1 MSSFFKDLRKSEA
14 KLEESGI
21 AVKSERPKY
30 WISLGNFTLN
40 KIISGMFRG
49 GIGQGRLA
57 AITGPSSAGKSFIAG
72 NVARE
77 AQKQGLGLLV
87 LDSENALDDGFMQ
100 GLGVDTEREDYF
112 YRGISSIPEAT
123 KMVSG
128 FIKSYREHK
137 ETQPFLIILDSIDM
151 LRTASQEAN
160 YESGETKGDQGQHAK
175 QVKDML
181 APWVHDIKNL
191 NISIV
196 CTKQVFQE
204 QDPMLQKN
212 PQTAWKFTESAKYAF
227 SQILLVTRFMLKDES
242 GAKIPGKKDTN
253 YSGIRLKAYGMKTR
267 FTKPF
272 QSATVEVPY
281 ETGMDP
287 YDGLLDAA
295 KMLGVV
301 TGSGAWNYLE
311 GTDVKWSGDKG
322 WQEVKEQVLE
332 ACIAKESEFLDV
344 QLEGEIVEAT
354 DGNGSKSDQR
364 KKKLMDAAATD
375 DAA

>member
-1 MSSFFKDLRKSEA
+1 MSSFFKDLRKTEA

-364 KKKLMDAAATD
+364 KKKLMEAAAVD
-375 DAA
+375 DAS

>member
-1 MSSFFKDLRKSEA
+1 MSSFFKDLRKTEA

-100 GLGVDTEREDYF
+100 ALGVDTEREDYF

-242 GAKIPGKKDTN
+242 GTKIPGKKDTN

-364 KKKLMDAAATD
+364 KKKLMEAAAVD
-375 DAA
+375 DAS

>member
-364 KKKLMDAAATD
+364 KKKLMEAAAAD
-375 DAA
+375 DAS

>member
-1 MSSFFKDLRKSEA
+1 MSDFFKSLRKQEA

-30 WISLGNFTLN
+30 WISFGNFVLN

-72 NVARE
+72 NLARE
-77 AQKQGLGLLV
+77 AQKQGVGLLI

-100 GLGVDTEREDYF
+100 GLGVDTDKEDYF
-112 YRGISSIPEAT
+112 YRGISSIADAT
-123 KMVSG
+123 KMVST
-128 FIKSYREHK
+128 FIKSYRENK
-137 ETQPFLIILDSIDM
+137 EQQPFLIILDSIDM
-151 LRTASQEAN
+151 LRTDSQEAA
-160 YESGETKGDQGQHAK
+160 YESGENKGDQGQHAK
-175 QVKDML
+175 QVKNML
-181 APWVHDIKNL
+181 APWVHDIKSL

-242 GAKIPGKKDTN
+242 GTKIPGKKDTS
-253 YSGIRLKAYGMKTR
+253 YLGITLKAYGMKTR

-272 QSATVEVPY
+272 QSATVKVPY
-281 ETGMDP
+281 DTGMDP

-301 TGSGAWNYLE
+301 TTGGAWNYLA
-311 GTDVKWSGDKG
+311 GTDIKWSGDKG
-322 WQEVKEQVLE
+322 WEEVKEQVLE

-364 KKKLMDAAATD
+364 KKKLMEEAAKLDAE
-375 DAA
+375 

>member
-1 MSSFFKDLRKSEA
+1 MSNLFKELRKQEA

-57 AITGPSSAGKSFIAG
+57 AITGPSSAGKSFIVG
-72 NVARE
+72 NVCRE
-77 AQKQGLGLLV
+77 AQNQGVGLLI
-87 LDSENALDDGFMQ
+87 LDSENALDEGFMQ
-100 GLGVDTEREDYF
+100 ALGVDTDRDDYF
-112 YRGISSIPEAT
+112 YRGISSINDAT
-123 KMVSG
+123 KMVSN
-128 FIKSYREHK
+128 FIKAYRTNGE
-137 ETQPFLIILDSIDM
+137 EQPFLIVLDSIDM
-151 LRTASQEAN
+151 LRTDSQEAA
-160 YESGETKGDQGQHAK
+160 YEAGDSKGDQGQHAK
-175 QVKDML
+175 QVKNML
-181 APWVHDIKNL
+181 APWVHDIKSL

-253 YSGIRLKAYGMKTR
+253 YAGIRLKAYGMKTR

-311 GTDVKWSGDKG
+311 GTDIKWSGAKG
-322 WQEVKEQVLE
+322 WDEVKEQVLE

-344 QLEGEIVEAT
+344 NLEGEIVEAT

-364 KKKLMDAAATD
+364 KRKLMQEAAAD
-375 DAA
+375 SAE

>member
-253 YSGIRLKAYGMKTR
+253 YAGIRLKAYGMKTR

-322 WQEVKEQVLE
+322 WHEVKEQVLE

-344 QLEGEIVEAT
+344 QLDGEIVEAT

-364 KKKLMDAAATD
+364 KKKLMEAAAAD
-375 DAA
+375 DAG

>member
-1 MSSFFKDLRKSEA
+1 MSNFFKELRKQES

-57 AITGPSSAGKSFIAG
+57 AITGPSSAGKSFLVG
-72 NVARE
+72 NLCRE
-77 AQKQGLGLLV
+77 AQKQGVGLLV
-87 LDSENALDDGFMQ
+87 LDSENALDEGFMQ
-100 GLGVDTEREDYF
+100 ALGVDTDREDYF
-112 YRGISSIPEAT
+112 YRGISSISDAT
-123 KMVSG
+123 KMVSS
-128 FIKSYREHK
+128 FIKAYRANNE
-137 ETQPFLIILDSIDM
+137 EQPFLIVLDSIDM
-151 LRTASQEAN
+151 LRTDSQEEA
-160 YESGETKGDQGQHAK
+160 YEKGESKGDQGQHAK
-175 QVKDML
+175 QVKNML
-181 APWVHDIKNL
+181 SPWVHDIKSL

-227 SQILLVTRFMLKDES
+227 SQILLVTKFMLKDES
-242 GAKIPGKKDTN
+242 GAKIPGKKDTS
-253 YSGIRLKAYGMKTR
+253 YAGIRLKAYGMKTR

-301 TGSGAWNYLE
+301 TGSGAWNYLT
-311 GTDVKWSGDKG
+311 GTDIKWSGSAG
-322 WQEVKEQVLE
+322 WDEVKEQVLE

-344 QLEGEIVEAT
+344 DLEGEIVEAT
-354 DGNGSKSDQR
+354 EGSPSKSDAR
-364 KKKLMDAAATD
+364 KKKLMEEATKDAD
-375 DAA
+375 

>member
-57 AITGPSSAGKSFIAG
+57 AITGPSSAGKSFLVG
-72 NVARE
+72 NLCRE
-77 AQKQGLGLLV
+77 AQKQGVGLLI
-87 LDSENALDDGFMQ
+87 LDSENALDEGFLQ
-100 GLGVDTEREDYF
+100 ALGVDTDREDFF
-112 YRGISSIPEAT
+112 YRGISSIADAT
-123 KMVSG
+123 KMVSSFVKG
-128 FIKSYREHK
+128 YRENK
-137 ETQPFLIILDSIDM
+137 EQQPFLIVLDSIDM
-151 LRTASQEAN
+151 LRTDSQEAA
-160 YESGETKGDQGQHAK
+160 YESGESKGDQGQHAK
-175 QVKDML
+175 QVKNML
-181 APWVHDIKNL
+181 APWVHDIKSLNL
-191 NISIV
+191 SIV

-227 SQILLVTRFMLKDES
+227 SQILLVTKFMLKDES
-242 GAKIPGKKDTN
+242 GVKIPGKKDTN

-301 TGSGAWNYLE
+301 TGSGAWNYLV

-322 WQEVKEQVLE
+322 WDEVKEQVLE

-344 QLEGEIVEAT
+344 NLEGEIVDAT
-354 DGNGSKSDQR
+354 DGNGSKSDHR
-364 KKKLMDAAATD
+364 KKNLMEATKNEEG
-375 DAA
+375 

>member
-1 MSSFFKDLRKSEA
+1 MSNFFKDLRKQES

-57 AITGPSSAGKSFIAG
+57 AITGPSSAGKSFIVG
-72 NVARE
+72 NVCRE

-87 LDSENALDDGFMQ
+87 LDSENALDEGFMQ
-100 GLGVDTEREDYF
+100 ALGVDTDRDDYF
-112 YRGISSIPEAT
+112 YRGISSIPDAT

-137 ETQPFLIILDSIDM
+137 EEQPFLIVLDSIDM

-191 NISIV
+191 NISIL

-227 SQILLVTRFMLKDES
+227 SQILLVTKFMLKDES
-242 GAKIPGKKDTN
+242 GVKIPGKKDTN
-253 YSGIRLKAYGMKTR
+253 YAGIRLKAYGMKTR

-301 TGSGAWNYLE
+301 TGSGAWNYLT

-322 WQEVKEQVLE
+322 WNEVKEQVLE
-332 ACIAKESEFLDV
+332 ACIAKENEFLDV
-344 QLEGEIVEAT
+344 NLEGEIVEAAER
-354 DGNGSKSDQR
+354 NMSPSERR
-364 KKKLMDAAATD
+364 KRELLNETTSE
-375 DAA
+375 

>member
-1 MSSFFKDLRKSEA
+1 MSSFFKDLRKTEA

-242 GAKIPGKKDTN
+242 GTKIPGKKDTN

-364 KKKLMDAAATD
+364 KKKLMEAAAVD
-375 DAA
+375 DAS

>member
-364 KKKLMDAAATD
+364 KKKLMEAAAVD
-375 DAA
+375 DAS

>member
-1 MSSFFKDLRKSEA
+1 MSNFFKDLRKQEA

-21 AVKSERPKY
+21 AIKSERPKY
-30 WISLGNFTLN
+30 WISVGNFTLN
-40 KIISGMFRG
+40 KIISGKFRG

-57 AITGPSSAGKSFIAG
+57 AVTGPSSAGKSFIVG
-72 NVARE
+72 NICRE
-77 AQKQGLGLLV
+77 AQKQGVGLLI
-87 LDSENALDDGFMQ
+87 LDSENALDEGFLQ
-100 GLGVDTEREDYF
+100 ALGVDTDREDFF
-112 YRGISSIPEAT
+112 YRGISSINDAT
-123 KMVSG
+123 KMVSSFVKG
-128 FIKSYREHK
+128 YRADKME
-137 ETQPFLIILDSIDM
+137 QPFLIVLDSIDM
-151 LRTASQEAN
+151 LRTDSQEAA
-160 YESGETKGDQGQHAK
+160 YEAGDSKGDQGQHAK
-175 QVKDML
+175 QVKNML
-181 APWVHDIKNL
+181 APWVHDIKSLNL
-191 NISIV
+191 SIV

-227 SQILLVTRFMLKDES
+227 SQILLVTKFMLKDES

-253 YSGIRLKAYGMKTR
+253 YAGIRLKAYGMKTR

-311 GTDVKWSGDKG
+311 GTDIKWSGDKG
-322 WQEVKEQVLE
+322 WNDVKEQVLE
-332 ACIAKESEFLDV
+332 ACITKENEFLDV
-344 QLEGEIVEAT
+344 NLEGEIVEAT
-354 DGNGSKSDQR
+354 ERSESASDKR
-364 KKKLMDAAATD
+364 KRKLMEESAKDE
-375 DAA
+375 

>member
-253 YSGIRLKAYGMKTR
+253 YAGIRLKAYGMKTR

-322 WQEVKEQVLE
+322 WHEVKEQVLE

-364 KKKLMDAAATD
+364 KKKLMEVAATD
-375 DAA
+375 DAG